1 MILRGVIVANCMS
14 DQIPGAMLLGTL
26 LNETHLHHLR
36 PEVVTVDVI
45 VYTFDTDD
53 EAALADGGSCGVEG
67 HGDVTAGV
75 DDDRLFA
82 ESSTFAQMNHL
93 RHHHRAVVCRRRAH
107 ARQLLV
113 YRGTIHTPSSSSS
126 SLLKLLCNCNIQI

>member
-93 RHHHRAVVCRRRAH
+93 RHHVLLSVAAVLMLANSLSTG
-107 ARQLLV
+107 AR
-113 YRGTIHTPSSSSS
+113 YTHHHHHHHHY
-126 SLLKLLCNCNIQI
+126 